1 MEFAP
6 IFWWTTLWLL
16 VWGIVGSIG
25 TRRIYL
31 AKDLDTSNAVL
42 MGVFAAGIPEL
53 GLGIALKAQDGTKR
67 AAEVALSHILH
78 QLGAK
83 PNDPDFSIEQ
93 PLYNR
98 NQWHIGS
105 VRPVD

>member
-42 MGVFAAGIPEL
+42 MGALIGASL
-53 GLGIALKAQDGTKR
+53 GSNRSAISL
-67 AAEVALSHILH
+67 
-78 QLGAK
+78 AK
-83 PNDPDFSIEQ
+83 DT
-93 PLYNR
+93 
-98 NQWHIGS
+98 
-105 VRPVD
+105 